1 MKVQANQL
9 SSHLKSTLAPC
20 YLISGDEPLL
30 VDETLDAIR
39 ESARAAGFVDRD
51 VQVAAS
57 GFDWQRLFESGANLS
72 LFSERRM
79 IELRLPTGKPGVKG
93 SKAIVDL
100 LDQLDQELMLI
111 VITPKLDRNGANA
124 KWVKA
129 LDAKGVHVPIW
140 PIDAR
145 ELPAWISGRLRQCG
159 LEADRGAVRIIAERV
174 EGNLLAAQQEVEKL
188 RLILG
193 EGAVTTEDVQKAV
206 ADSSRFDVFKL
217 SDAALGGDA
226 GRAARIVYGL
236 QHEGVSEVVALWAL
250 TKELRIL
257 AELANAVQMR
267 QDLGMIMKRNGVWQ
281 NRQAL
286 LRSCLGRH
294 SLASIHSL
302 LIDAAEADATAK
314 GRRRGDPWQ
323 LIMNLVFGIAS
334 TSRRAA

>member
-9 SSHLKSTLAPC
+9 SSHLKSKLAPC
-20 YLISGDEPLL
+20 YLISGDDPLL

-51 VQVAAS
+51 VQVASS
-57 GFDWQRLFESGANLS
+57 GFDWQQLFESGANLS
-72 LFSERRM
+72 LFSERRI

-93 SKAIVDL
+93 SKAIVDM

-111 VITPKLDRNGANA
+111 VITPKLDRSNANA
-124 KWVKA
+124 KWVKS
-129 LDAKGVHVPIW
+129 LDAKGVHVPVW
-140 PIDAR
+140 PIDVR
-145 ELPAWISGRLRQCG
+145 ELPAWIANRLRQAG

-174 EGNLLAAQQEVEKL
+174 EGNLLAAHQEVEKL

-193 EGAVTTEDVQKAV
+193 EGTVTTEDVQRAV

-217 SDAALGGDA
+217 SDAALSGDA
-226 GRAARIVYGL
+226 KRAARIVYGL

-257 AELANAVQMR
+257 SELANAVQMR
-267 QDLGMIMKRNGVWQ
+267 QDVGMIMKRNGVWQ
-281 NRQAL
+281 NRQGL

-302 LIDAAEADATAK
+302 LIAAAEADATAK
-314 GRRRGDPWQ
+314 GRRRRDPWQ

-334 TSRRAA
+334 SSRRAA

>member
-9 SSHLKSTLAPC
+9 SSHLKSSLAPC
-20 YLISGDEPLL
+20 YLVSGDEPLL
-30 VDETLDAIR
+30 VDETLDAVR
-39 ESARAAGFVDRD
+39 GAAKAAGFVDRD
-51 VQVAAS
+51 VQVAAT
-57 GFDWQRLFESGANLS
+57 GFDWQQLFESGANLS
-72 LFSERRM
+72 LFSERRI

-100 LDQLDQELMLI
+100 LDQLDHELMLI
-111 VITPKLDRNGANA
+111 VITPKLDRSNANS

-129 LDAKGVHVPIW
+129 LSAKGVHIPIW
-140 PIDAR
+140 PIDVR
-145 ELPAWISGRLRQCG
+145 ELPAWISARLRQSG
-159 LEADRGAVRIIAERV
+159 LAADRGAVRIIAERV
-174 EGNLLAAQQEVEKL
+174 EGNLLAAHQEVEKL

-193 EGAVTTEDVQKAV
+193 EGSVTADDVSKAV

-217 SDAALGGDA
+217 SDAALSGDSR
-226 GRAARIVYGL
+226 RAARIVYGL
-236 QHEGVSEVVALWAL
+236 QHEGVSEVIALWAL

-267 QDLGMIMKRNGVWQ
+267 QDVGMIMKRNGVWQ

-286 LRSCLGRH
+286 LRSCLARH
-294 SLASIHSL
+294 SLGSIHSL
-302 LIDAAEADATAK
+302 LISAAEADATAK

-334 TSRRAA
+334 TARRAA

>member
-9 SSHLKSTLAPC
+9 SSHLKSNLAPC
-20 YLISGDEPLL
+20 YLVSGDEPLL
-30 VDETLDAIR
+30 VDEALDVIR
-39 ESARAAGFVDRD
+39 ERARAAGFVDRD

-57 GFDWQRLFESGANLS
+57 GFDWQQLNASGANLS
-72 LFSERRM
+72 LFSERRI

-93 SKAIVDL
+93 SKAIVDML
-100 LDQLDQELMLI
+100 GQLDHELMLI
-111 VITPKLDRNGANA
+111 VITPKLDRSGAQS

-129 LDAKGVHVPIW
+129 LDAVGVHVPIW

-145 ELPAWISGRLRQCG
+145 ELPGWIANRLRQSG

-193 EGAVTTEDVQKAV
+193 TGTVTAEDVRKAV

-217 SDAALGGDA
+217 SDAALAGDA
-226 GRAARIVYGL
+226 KRAARIVYGL

-257 AELANAVQMR
+257 AELADAVRQR
-267 QDLGMIMKRNGVWQ
+267 QDLGTIMRRNGVWQ

-294 SLASIHSL
+294 SLTSIHAL
-302 LIDAAEADATAK
+302 LRAAADADATAK

-323 LIMNLVFGIAS
+323 LIMNLVFGIANAP
-334 TSRRAA
+334 RRAA